1 MDFSLTE
8 EQEAVR
14 DLASQIFSDHVTH
27 EQLLA
32 LTRSGE
38 WFDMAL
44 WEEVAKANLP
54 GVAIP
59 ERWGGSGF
67 GPIELCLMLEAV
79 GRHVAPIPLLPTSVL
94 GAWPIAE
101 FGDDALCER
110 WLRPVTEEGAI
121 LSAALIELGA
131 TTPAWPRVT
140 ARRDG
145 DVYVLDGMKECVP
158 AAHLARGILVP
169 ARTEDGVAVF
179 VLDPG
184 SAGVSLERQVM
195 TSDEPQSRMTLAG
208 ARVAGSDAVGGLERG
223 AEVVAWMVA
232 RAELA
237 LAAVQVGVLEG
248 ALADTA
254 AYISERKQFGRP
266 IATFQG
272 VALRAADAYIDV
284 ECLRGVVQE
293 AAWRLSAGR
302 EAGAQIGAA
311 KWWAATAGMRVVHT
325 AQHLHGGIGSDVE
338 YPVHRYFLWAK
349 QNELLLGGEME
360 QLERLGRLLVA
371 ADPVHAEV

>member
-1 MDFSLTE
+1 MDFSLSE

-14 DLASQIFSDHVTH
+14 DLAHQIFSDHVTH
-27 EQLLA
+27 ERLLA

-44 WEEVAKANLP
+44 WEEVTKANLP

-67 GPIELCLMLEAV
+67 GPVELCLMLEAV

-94 GAWPIAE
+94 GAWPIAR
-101 FGDDALCER
+101 FGDDGLCER
-110 WLRPVTEEGAI
+110 WLRPVTEEGAV
-121 LSAALIELGA
+121 LTAALTELGSSSLQR
-131 TTPAWPRVT
+131 PRVT

-145 DVYVLDGMKECVP
+145 DVYRLDGVKECVP
-158 AAHLARGILVP
+158 AAHLAAGILVP

-179 VLDPG
+179 LVQPG
-184 SAGVSLERQVM
+184 EAGVALERQVM
-195 TSDEPQSRMTLAG
+195 TNDEPQSRLTLTG
-208 ARVAGSDAVGGLERG
+208 ARVAAGDAVGGAARG
-223 AEVVAWMVA
+223 AEVLDAMVA
-232 RAELA
+232 VAELG
-237 LAAVQVGVLEG
+237 LAAVQVGVIAG
-248 ALADTA
+248 ALAGTA

-266 IATFQG
+266 IGTFQG

-284 ECLRGVVQE
+284 ECLRGVVYQ
-293 AAWRLSAGR
+293 AAWRLSADR
-302 EAGAQIGAA
+302 DAGAQIGAA

-338 YPVHRYFLWAK
+338 YPIHRYLLWAK

-360 QLERLGRLLVA
+360 QLEKLGRRLVSDDRVNVEA
-371 ADPVHAEV
+371 

>member
-1 MDFSLTE
+1 MDFSLSE

-14 DLASQIFSDHVTH
+14 DLARQIFSENVTH
-27 EQLLA
+27 ERLIE

-54 GVAIP
+54 GVAIA
-59 ERWGGSGF
+59 EEFGGSGF

-79 GRHVAPIPLLPTSVL
+79 GRYVAPVPLFATSVL
-94 GAWPIAE
+94 GAGPIAQ
-101 FGDDALCER
+101 FGDDALRDR
-110 WLRPVTEEGAI
+110 WLRPVIEEGAV
-121 LSAALIELGA
+121 LTAALNELGSSA
-131 TTPAWPRVT
+131 PEQPRVS

-145 DVYVLDGMKECVP
+145 DAYRLDGVKECVP
-158 AAHLARGILVP
+158 AAQLARGILVP
-169 ARTEDGVAVF
+169 AQTEDGVGVF
-179 VLDPG
+179 VLDPAA
-184 SAGVSLERQVM
+184 SGVTLERQIM
-195 TSDEPQSRMTLAG
+195 THGEPQSRLCLAG
-208 ARVAGSDAVGGLERG
+208 ARVAAGDLVGNVSGG
-223 AEVVAWMVA
+223 AEVVAWIVA

-237 LAAVQVGVLEG
+237 LSALQLGVVEG

-254 AYISERKQFGRP
+254 SYIAERKQFGRP

-284 ECLRGVVQE
+284 ECLRGIVYE

-302 EAGAQIGAA
+302 DARAEIAAA

-325 AQHLHGGIGSDVE
+325 AQHLHGGIGSDIE

-349 QNELLLGGEME
+349 QNELLFGGEME
-360 QLERLGRLLVA
+360 QLAKLGAHLVSDERVN
-371 ADPVHAEV
+371 ADL

>member
-1 MDFSLTE
+1 
-8 EQEAVR
+8 
-14 DLASQIFSDHVTH
+14 
-27 EQLLA
+27 
-32 LTRSGE
+32 
-38 WFDMAL
+38 
-44 WEEVAKANLP
+44 
-54 GVAIP
+54 
-59 ERWGGSGF
+59 
-67 GPIELCLMLEAV
+67 
-79 GRHVAPIPLLPTSVL
+79 
-94 GAWPIAE
+94 
-101 FGDDALCER
+101 
-110 WLRPVTEEGAI
+110 
-121 LSAALIELGA
+121 
-131 TTPAWPRVT
+131 
-140 ARRDG
+140 
-145 DVYVLDGMKECVP
+145 
-158 AAHLARGILVP
+158 
-169 ARTEDGVAVF
+169 
-179 VLDPG
+179 
-184 SAGVSLERQVM
+184 
-195 TSDEPQSRMTLAG
+195 MTLAG
-208 ARVAGSDAVGGLERG
+208 ARVAASDAVGGLERG

-360 QLERLGRLLVA
+360 QLERLGRLLVS
-371 ADPVHAEV
+371 DDRVHAEA